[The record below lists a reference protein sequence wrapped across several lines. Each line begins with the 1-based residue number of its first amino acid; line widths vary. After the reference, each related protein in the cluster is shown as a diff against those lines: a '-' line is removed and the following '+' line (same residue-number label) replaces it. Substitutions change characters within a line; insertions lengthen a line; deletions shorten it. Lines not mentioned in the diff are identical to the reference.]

1 MKLDSIVGGLFKGS
15 VLPGLCL
22 GVNLELSSV
31 DPDPWATPSSAST
44 LRSQLTVSSTEP
56 TVLSTESHSS
66 NRKPQEILRMQPE
79 SMYLGSRAM
88 GT

>member
-1 MKLDSIVGGLFKGS
+1 MKRDSIVGGLFKAQYPI
-15 VLPGLCL
+15 LLCLCL
-22 GVNLELSSV
+22 GVNLELSSG

-44 LRSQLTVSSTEP
+44 LPSQLTVSSTEP
-56 TVLSTESHSS
+56 HSS
-66 NRKPQEILRMQPE
+66 NRKPQEILPVQPE